1 MDVSHTLTVDGYIQA
16 NSRDVRN
23 TQNSLASGG
32 SGGSIII
39 RAVNITGRVTLLTS
53 QGLLLWLCTNHIV
66 HITGRVTLLMSQV
79 GVLLLLYINHTFDIT
94 GRIILVLKS
103 QVESASVILHK
114 SHC

>member
-1 MDVSHTLTVDGYIQA
+1 MHVNLYRPSPAGGGHLVMDVSHTLTVDGYIQA

-39 RAVNITGRVTLLTS
+39 RAVNITGRVCCYGYAQITLFIS
-53 QGLLLWLCTNHIV
+53 QEG
-66 HITGRVTLLMSQV
+66 
-79 GVLLLLYINHTFDIT
+79 
-94 GRIILVLKS
+94 
-103 QVESASVILHK
+103 

>member
-1 MDVSHTLTVDGYIQA
+1 MHVNLYRPSPAGGGHLVMDVSHTLTVDGYIQA

-53 QGLLLWLCTNHIV
+53 Q
-66 HITGRVTLLMSQV
+66 V
-79 GVLLLLYINHTFDIT
+79 G
-94 GRIILVLKS
+94 
-103 QVESASVILHK
+103 SAAMVMHK
-114 SHC
+114 SHCSYHRKSHTVNVTGGCVVIVIYKSYF